1 MEKIAQNVA
10 TQAILDHAKETE
22 KKLVS
27 VSQDRIV
34 ANRSRLE
41 VRWCVFVHN
50 TNTINARG

>member
-1 MEKIAQNVA
+1 MEKIAQNVV